1 MKPFLLFISRAF
13 ISLIPDTHGFGI
25 KRGLLRLSGAKIG
38 KNVRICSSVKIIGDN
53 QLSIGDN
60 TWIGHDCMII
70 CSAPIQIGKNV
81 NIAPRC
87 YIGTGTH
94 EIDTAG
100 NSVAGKGIS
109 LPVTISDGCWIC
121 AGSIVLPGVSV
132 GEKSICASGA
142 VVNRDVEENELVGG
156 VPIKHIR
163 HLNQITK

>member
-1 MKPFLLFISRAF
+1 MSPLLLFITKKMF
-13 ISLIPDTHGFGI
+13 SLIPDTHGFGI
-25 KRGLLRLSGAKIG
+25 KRFLLRLSGATIG
-38 KNVRICSSVKIIGDN
+38 KNVRICSSVTIIGDK

-70 CSAPIQIGKNV
+70 CSAPIQIGNNV

-94 EIDTAG
+94 EIDIVG
-100 NSVAGKGIS
+100 NSVAGKGKS
-109 LPVTISDGCWIC
+109 LPITISDGCWIC
-121 AGSIVLPGVSV
+121 AGCIVLPGVSV

-142 VVNRDVEENELVGG
+142 VVNRHVEDNELVGG

-163 HLNQITK
+163 RLNQKAK

>member
-1 MKPFLLFISRAF
+1 MSPLLLFITKKLFS
-13 ISLIPDTHGFGI
+13 IIPDTHGFGM
-25 KRGLLRLSGAKIG
+25 KRFLLRLSGAKIG
-38 KNVRICSSVKIIGDN
+38 KNVRICSSVTIIGDN
-53 QLSIGDN
+53 KLSIGDN

-70 CSAPIQIGKNV
+70 CSAPIQIGNNV

-94 EIDTAG
+94 EIDYSG

-109 LPVTISDGCWIC
+109 LPITISNGCWIC
-121 AGSIVLPGVSV
+121 AGCIVLAGVRI

-142 VVNRDVEENELVGG
+142 VVNQNVGDNELVGG

-163 HLNQITK
+163 YLN